1 MGGTLARSSR
11 LLLAAAS
18 PWLRS
23 LLLSVP
29 DLAAEP
35 NSSTTEAGAAEV
47 VIVFDGY
54 SSSLVHDALLCL
66 EEGCLVAATA
76 SERLQSLR
84 NSEADILDFFLASE
98 NFIGDELPSRK
109 KKNPSLMSCSVLIPR
124 VMNTYSIPLSS
135 AVDRDSNVLG
145 EDMSVDIIVKCE
157 PDALPEMDMDSE
169 AFNGGGDDDDGQPT
183 ENGAAKVKPR
193 TRPTATPSLLRNI
206 WSMPDTEY
214 KPESEIKKERVPL
227 RRGRRPKAKGPP
239 SKADWIKALPV
250 GLLVASWREKQ
261 LEKVKMKEEELR
273 SKYRCQPCD
282 RGFTK

>member
-66 EEGCLVAATA
+66 EEG
-76 SERLQSLR
+76 R
-84 NSEADILDFFLASE
+84 
-98 NFIGDELPSRK
+98 
-109 KKNPSLMSCSVLIPR
+109 
-124 VMNTYSIPLSS
+124 
-135 AVDRDSNVLG
+135 
-145 EDMSVDIIVKCE
+145 
-157 PDALPEMDMDSE
+157 
-169 AFNGGGDDDDGQPT
+169 
-183 ENGAAKVKPR
+183 
-193 TRPTATPSLLRNI
+193 
-206 WSMPDTEY
+206 
-214 KPESEIKKERVPL
+214 
-227 RRGRRPKAKGPP
+227 
-239 SKADWIKALPV
+239 
-250 GLLVASWREKQ
+250 LVASWREKQ